1 MWRYLARRAGQAI
14 PTAIGV
20 VLITFVLFH
29 VVGGS
34 PAASV
39 LGQNADAR
47 SLAEFDAAR
56 GYDKPLFF
64 GNWAPTRALESVDFK
79 AASPAVRARWHAGA
93 SPRIFTTEARACETA
108 GTRDNC

>member
-64 GNWAPTRALESVDFK
+64 GNWAPTRALESVDFRRRRPLF
-79 AASPAVRARWHAGA
+79 AP
-93 SPRIFTTEARACETA
+93 A
-108 GTRDNC
+108 GTRGRPARCIWKTAKR